1 MLYAIIREQDAD
13 KQPAAC
19 CTLGVDRRGYLASLA
34 SKKSQ
39 VPDNSELVKLI
50 REISAMPRYGYRRVT
65 HELRRRNV
73 IANHKRVL
81 RLMREEGLICKRK
94 AFKHRTT
101 NSKHGFRR
109 HPNLVKDLELAG
121 INQVWVSDIT
131 YIALSGGETV
141 YLADVMDRYSR
152 KCLGWQMSRS
162 IDAALCIDALQMA
175 LKTRDE
181 TQLEGL
187 IHHSDQGVQYACNE
201 YTALLEEKGIRISMS
216 DTGVAYDNAHAESF
230 FKTVKYEEV
239 YINEYETLEQAR
251 TEIKHFIEV
260 IYNKKRLHSSIGYVP
275 PDEYEDKILRL
286 GVAILPV
293 QK

>member
-1 MLYAIIREQDAD
+1 MLHSIIRGENAD
-13 KQPAAC
+13 SQPAAC
-19 CTLGVDRRGYLASLA
+19 RALGVDRRGYLASLDR
-34 SKKSQ
+34 KKPEAPGS
-39 VPDNSELVKLI
+39 SELVKLI
-50 REISAMPRYGYRRVT
+50 HEISAMPRYGYRRVT
-65 HELRRRNV
+65 HELRRRSV

-81 RLMREEGLICKRK
+81 RIMRAEGLICKRK
-94 AFKHRTT
+94 VFKHRTT

-109 HPNLVKDLELAG
+109 HPNLVKELELTG

-152 KCLGWQMSRS
+152 KCLGWQMSRC
-162 IDAALCIDALQMA
+162 IDAALCIGALQMA
-175 LKTRDE
+175 LKTRE
-181 TQLEGL
+181 RMRLEGL
-187 IHHSDQGVQYACNE
+187 IHHSDQGVQYACSE
-201 YTALLEEKGIRISMS
+201 YTALLEKNGIRISMS
-216 DTGVAYDNAHAESF
+216 DRGVAYDNAHAESF

-251 TEIKHFIEV
+251 AEIKHFIEV